1 MSNNEKTFTHYRIG
15 DFAKYLGVTSDF
27 LKHYEEAGLIDV
39 VQRAS
44 GYRYYP
50 FNQAARVIEYMRLRN
65 YGVTVKEMNGVLT
78 GNSGALSH
86 SSMSARAIYGSP
98 CGASMVSWRRMK
110 N

>member
-65 YGVTVKEMNGVLT
+65 YGVTGEGDERR
-78 GNSGALSH
+78 SH
-86 SSMSARAIYGSP
+86 GKFRGRCRIP
-98 CGASMVSWRRMK
+98 R
-110 N
+110 

>member
-50 FNQAARVIEYMRLRN
+50 FN
-65 YGVTVKEMNGVLT
+65 
-78 GNSGALSH
+78 
-86 SSMSARAIYGSP
+86 P
-98 CGASMVSWRRMK
+98 
-110 N
+110 